1 MAKSSD
7 LVKNAVQ
14 ELTTK
19 LKDLKNSDEE
29 DLGKLADMFDEIS
42 TTADKA
48 AARLSDADRALSE
61 EEEEEGRKEEEE
73 EPSEESQ
80 DEAGTEDESESQDEE
95 ENKPQQQRR
104 STKR

>member
-61 EEEEEGRKEEEE
+61 EEEEGRKEDEE
-73 EPSEESQ
+73 EPDEGSQ

>member
-1 MAKSSD
+1 VAKSSD

-61 EEEEEGRKEEEE
+61 EEEEGRKEDEE
-73 EPSEESQ
+73 EPDEGSQ